1 MICFGYERLVNTIY
15 LIYVKTASVCWMEN
29 AIKFASCKEKSNT
42 SEHLFAD
49 LEKVSSL
56 ELLNILHSTFRV
68 EDWLLNALKVVYYES
83 KVLWSKN
90 NS

>member
-1 MICFGYERLVNTIY
+1 MTWFGYESLVNTMYSIY
-15 LIYVKTASVCWMEN
+15 IKTASVWWMEN
-29 AIKFASCKEKSNT
+29 AIKFASCKEKSNR

-49 LEKVSSL
+49 LEKVSRL
-56 ELLNILHSTFRV
+56 ELLSILHSTFRA
-68 EDWLLNALKVVYYES
+68 EDWLLNALKVVYYGS